1 MGDYSNSRRPQ
12 VLDRMDEQQTDA
24 AAEYLLTGRNLSL
37 GYGGR
42 VLARDFSFD
51 VRRGEIVGI
60 AGPNGCGKTTLLRT
74 VLGLMKPL
82 AGQVERR
89 RGTVISYMPQRERI
103 DTKVPITALE
113 IVLLGRAARAGA
125 IDRAGSRDRE
135 ASLHALALLGMEG
148 FRDRMFRELSGG
160 QQQRVLLARALA
172 ADPELLVLD
181 EPTAGMDIASES
193 AMIDFLR
200 DLNRGRR
207 VTILIV
213 THLLPL
219 ILNLAT
225 SILLMSPRGILHGP
239 VDEVLQEDRLSALYG
254 VPVHLG
260 SLAGRRT
267 LVVGNGSGDRV

>member
-1 MGDYSNSRRPQ
+1 MRDYSNSRRLL
-12 VLDRMDEQQTDA
+12 VLDRMDEQPA
-24 AAEYLLTGRNLSL
+24 GEAVEYLLWGRKLSL

-51 VRRGEIVGI
+51 VRRGEILGI

-74 VLGLMKPL
+74 ILGLMKPL
-82 AGQVERR
+82 EGQVERR
-89 RGTVISYMPQRERI
+89 QGAVVSYMPQRERI
-103 DTKVPITALE
+103 DTMVPITALE
-113 IVLLGRAARAGA
+113 VVLLGRAARAGA
-125 IDRAGSRDRE
+125 IKRAGSRDRE
-135 ASLHALALLGMEG
+135 EALHALGLLGMEG
-148 FRDRMFRELSGG
+148 LRDQLFRELSGG

-207 VTILIV
+207 LTILIV

-219 ILNLAT
+219 IMNLAT
-225 SILLMSPRGILHGP
+225 SILLMNPRGILHGP
-239 VDEVLQEDRLSALYG
+239 VDEVLQEDRLSDLYG

-260 SLAGRRT
+260 TLAGRRT
-267 LVVGNGSGDRV
+267 LVVGNGSGCNA

>member
-1 MGDYSNSRRPQ
+1 MGNYSNSRPLQ
-12 VLDRMDEQQTDA
+12 VLAGVEEQPA
-24 AAEYLLTGRNLSL
+24 SVAAEYLLRGCNLSL
-37 GYGGR
+37 GYPGR

-82 AGQVERR
+82 EGQVERR
-89 RGTVISYMPQRERI
+89 PGTAISYMPQRERI

-113 IVLLGRAARAGA
+113 VVLLGRAARAGV
-125 IDRAGSRDRE
+125 IDRAASRDRE
-135 ASLHALALLGMEG
+135 KALHTLALLGMEG
-148 FRDRMFRELSGG
+148 FRDQMFRELSGG

-193 AMIDFLR
+193 GMIDFLR

-267 LVVGNGSGDRV
+267 LVVGDGSPCHV